1 MDIVTSLSANHTI
14 ILLLSFII
22 TSFSIHI
29 SHESPRCLIFA
40 HIVFFQGQAP
50 MFLNSVTQKCADA
63 HKIGMDIEIEIQVR
77 GSRQARSCSS
87 LCDVFSASV
96 S

>member
-1 MDIVTSLSANHTI
+1 
-14 ILLLSFII
+14 
-22 TSFSIHI
+22 
-29 SHESPRCLIFA
+29 
-40 HIVFFQGQAP
+40 
-50 MFLNSVTQKCADA
+50 MFLNSITQKCADA

-96 S
+96 P